1 MRIFGVSIILIL
13 GILNLLLVALQ
24 LLGGLRIVKIPFK
37 VHRTCGILLVIS
49 SVLHGILAMAA
60 QG

>member
-1 MRIFGVSIILIL
+1 MKVFGVSIILLL

-37 VHRTCGILLVIS
+37 IHRTCGILLVIS
-49 SVLHGILAMAA
+49 SVLHGLLAIAA
-60 QG
+60 RG

>member
-1 MRIFGVSIILIL
+1 MKLFGVSIILLL
-13 GILNLLLVALQ
+13 GILNLVLVALQ
-24 LLGGLRIVKIPFK
+24 LLGGLRILKIPFK
-37 VHRTCGILLVIS
+37 VHRTCGILLAVS